1 MSDAS
6 FLNSPWFVWVILPLL
21 IFLARITD
29 VTIGTVR
36 IIFLSR
42 GKRFLAP
49 VLGFFEVLIWLMA
62 IGQIFKHMDNTACY
76 LAYAFGFA
84 TGNFVGITIENKLAV
99 GMEVIRVVTRKNA
112 AKLIEKLKS
121 EGFGMTLIDGE
132 GATGPVKIIFTLI
145 RRKERGEVIKR
156 IQEFNPKA
164 FYSIEDVRFA
174 NEGVFSTRMAYAG
187 MFRRLGRWGRKG
199 K

>member
-1 MSDAS
+1 MHEISL
-6 FLNSPWFVWVILPLL
+6 LNSPWFVWVILPLL

-29 VTIGTVR
+29 VTIGTMR

-49 VLGFFEVLIWLMA
+49 VLGFFEILIWLLA
-62 IGQIFKHMDNTACY
+62 IGQIFKHLDNVACY
-76 LAYAFGFA
+76 LGYASGFA
-84 TGNFVGITIENKLAV
+84 MGNFVGITIENKLAV
-99 GMEVIRVVTRKNA
+99 GMEVIRVITRKNA
-112 AKLIEKLKS
+112 AKLIKKLKS
-121 EGFGMTLIDGE
+121 EGYGLTLINGE

-145 RRKERGEVIKR
+145 RRKERGEVIKM
-156 IQEFNPKA
+156 IEEFNPKA

-174 NEGVFSTRMAYAG
+174 NEGVFSTRMTYPG
-187 MFRRLGRWGRKG
+187 MLRRLGKWRRKG